1 MEKEQMN
8 IEIEPGMEKRISR
21 ADSYDQRTGNQKQ
34 WYSKNATKNKK
45 IFQSI
50 GILIVAFG
58 AFVGI
63 VPLLFG
69 TSSEPTTAEIITAI
83 LGALIVMLKGVERI
97 WLPEEKWQNY
107 RKASE
112 ALKREKES
120 YIEGISPYNRDMGE
134 DENYLLYVKRCV
146 LIKAEEQNNFWGL
159 SGETKQ
165 ENVAPDLKEEKN
177 KK

>member
-1 MEKEQMN
+1 MN
-8 IEIEPGMEKRISR
+8 TEIAPEIEKRINRS
-21 ADSYDQRTGNQKQ
+21 DSYDERTGNQKQ

-45 IFQSI
+45 AFQLI
-50 GILIVAFG
+50 GILIVVFG
-58 AFVGI
+58 AVVGI
-63 VPLLFG
+63 VPLLSAAPATG
-69 TSSEPTTAEIITAI
+69 IITAI
-83 LGALIVMLKGVERI
+83 LGASIVVLKGVERI

-112 ALKREKES
+112 ALKREKEC
-120 YIEGISPYNRDMGE
+120 YIEGIQPYNREMDE

-159 SGETKQ
+159 SGETTQ
-165 ENVAPDLKEEKN
+165 ENVAPDLKEQKN